1 MRHMLPRGRYVAQ
14 NNARAAERRF
24 SMDVKCKECGYWRK
38 EECETYP
45 RCHFEGPD
53 DWAPCA
59 QEDDYEEPEHDEFD

>member
-1 MRHMLPRGRYVAQ
+1 
-14 NNARAAERRF
+14 
-24 SMDVKCKECGYWRK
+24 MDVKCKECGYWWQ

-59 QEDDYEEPEHDEFD
+59 QENDYEEPEHDEFD